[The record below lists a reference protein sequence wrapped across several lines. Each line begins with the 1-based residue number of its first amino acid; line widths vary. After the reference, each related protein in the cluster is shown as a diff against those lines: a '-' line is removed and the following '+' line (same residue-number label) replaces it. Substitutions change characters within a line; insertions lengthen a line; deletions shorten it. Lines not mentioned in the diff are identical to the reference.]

1 MYCYMETG
9 VLKYP
14 CLSPYLIAKMFII
27 IIIIFFQEEKEGR
40 VGREVVFKIY

>member
-1 MYCYMETG
+1 MYYYMETE

-27 IIIIFFQEEKEGR
+27 IIFFFQEEKEGR

>member
-1 MYCYMETG
+1 MYYYMETG

-27 IIIIFFQEEKEGR
+27 IIIIFFP
-40 VGREVVFKIY
+40 GRERRTGREGGSF